1 MLFIYVQ
8 AKPPHVSSPRR
19 LGSRQIHFLTSYVWR
34 FWDHSRHFF
43 ELLMCAAPIYW
54 DLRQFGICR
63 HLFRGCGSP
72 GDLQYPGYYQRVDRD
87 TIHFTYPSLSK
98 GLLAVGSMVC
108 FSNSQRLLRQA
119 RTPHRSINPVTAFY
133 GYLLNPQQTDP
144 ANQDA
149 LGLITIYPRP
159 DEHSNPPQL
168 PASASRSHSIQ
179 PPSNRSRRAAAPK
192 IIFHPSLIL
201 P

>member
-19 LGSRQIHFLTSYVWR
+19 LGNRQIHFLTSYVWR
-34 FWDHSRHFF
+34 FWDRSLHFF

-54 DLRQFGICR
+54 YLRQFGICR
-63 HLFRGCGSP
+63 HFCRGCGSP

-87 TIHFTYPSLSK
+87 TIHFTYPSRSK
-98 GLLAVGSMVC
+98 GLLVVGSMVC

-119 RTPHRSINPVTAFY
+119 CTPHRSINPVMASY

-149 LGLITIYPRP
+149 LGLITFYPRP
-159 DEHSNPPQL
+159 DEHSNPLQL
-168 PASASRSHSIQ
+168 PASA
-179 PPSNRSRRAAAPK
+179 AAA
-192 IIFHPSLIL
+192 SLSNLL
-201 P
+201 PIGAANQRP

>member
-19 LGSRQIHFLTSYVWR
+19 LGNRQIHFLTSYVWR
-34 FWDHSRHFF
+34 FWDRSLHFF
-43 ELLMCAAPIYW
+43 ELPMCAAPIDW
-54 DLRQFGICR
+54 DRRQVGSCR
-63 HLFRGCGSP
+63 HFCRGCGSP

-98 GLLAVGSMVC
+98 GLLMVGSMVC

-119 RTPHRSINPVTAFY
+119 RTPHRSINPVTASY
-133 GYLLNPQQTDP
+133 GYLLNPQPVTSG
-144 ANQDA
+144 QDA

-159 DEHSNPPQL
+159 DEHWIRYSSRPP
-168 PASASRSHSIQ
+168 P
-179 PPSNRSRRAAAPK
+179 AAATLS
-192 IIFHPSLIL
+192 SLLTIGAAEQQ